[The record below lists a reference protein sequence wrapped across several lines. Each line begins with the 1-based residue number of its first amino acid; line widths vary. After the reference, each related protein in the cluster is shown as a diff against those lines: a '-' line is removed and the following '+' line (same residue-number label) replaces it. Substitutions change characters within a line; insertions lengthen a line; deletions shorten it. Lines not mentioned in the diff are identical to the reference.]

1 MNKITKKLF
10 RYFSLMLLFLSA
22 TVFAGFA
29 GIFYYY
35 TFQHHALELE
45 VRAQTIKQQLEQF
58 MGAGPK
64 QGKGAY
70 LRFVDDIA
78 LADVYIVGTDGAP
91 FSWGKWGHK
100 AVGASPTQE
109 VKDFASHLIL
119 GNGPQDK
126 KGENHVERYQAK
138 DADGNRVIF
147 VGTAVYEDGKAAA
160 AVVICD
166 TMDVHYNSF
175 RFAIILLAAVLSFFL
190 ILSGILSIFLSR
202 RFILPIQ
209 QIARATKELARG
221 NYTARTCVQDTTE
234 LGELAQ
240 ETDLLAGELE
250 LARQERSKMEQMQ
263 QDYISNISHELRTPV
278 AVIRSSLEA
287 VCDGVVKGEKA
298 AQYLRQMLAES
309 ISLQR
314 LVNDMLELSRLQN
327 MDFPIEKAPMDLCL
341 ALEDAVRA
349 VRVLA
354 QEKQV
359 QVQYEKSRAEW
370 LMEGD
375 YGRLRQMFVAVLDNA
390 IKYSQDG
397 GHIQVET
404 EAGPEKMHI
413 IVRDFGCG
421 ISEEDQAHI
430 FEKFYRSA
438 QNQEKGSGLG
448 LAIAKSIAQ
457 RHQITI
463 GLDSVC
469 GQGTQ
474 VAFCVLRHF

>member
-1 MNKITKKLF
+1 M
-10 RYFSLMLLFLSA
+10 
-22 TVFAGFA
+22 
-29 GIFYYY
+29 
-35 TFQHHALELE
+35 
-45 VRAQTIKQQLEQF
+45 
-58 MGAGPK
+58 
-64 QGKGAY
+64 
-70 LRFVDDIA
+70 
-78 LADVYIVGTDGAP
+78 
-91 FSWGKWGHK
+91 
-100 AVGASPTQE
+100 
-109 VKDFASHLIL
+109 
-119 GNGPQDK
+119 
-126 KGENHVERYQAK
+126 
-138 DADGNRVIF
+138 
-147 VGTAVYEDGKAAA
+147 
-160 AVVICD
+160 
-166 TMDVHYNSF
+166 
-175 RFAIILLAAVLSFFL
+175 
-190 ILSGILSIFLSR
+190 
-202 RFILPIQ
+202 PIQ
-209 QIARATKELARG
+209 QIAHATKELAKG

-327 MDFPIEKAPMDLCL
+327 MDFPIKKASMDLCL

-359 QVQYEKSRAEW
+359 RVQYEKSRVEW
-370 LMEGD
+370 PMEGD

-404 EAGPEKMHI
+404 EAGPEEMHI

-421 ISEEDQAHI
+421 ILEEDQAHI
-430 FEKFYRSA
+430 FEKFYRST

-474 VAFCVLRHF
+474 VAFRVPRHF